1 MWRCYGFC
9 ANGKAMAR
17 YAMQVEPNVFRDSDS
32 FEIPHEIVIRPAAP
46 VDAGPAV
53 DLIYLPMGEL
63 ADYLFGAH
71 DSRRAHDVLT
81 QLFVR
86 ERNRFSYQFCDV
98 LEADGRLVGM
108 LLSYPARHLKRLAL
122 PMGRH
127 LLAIYG
133 WAELLRFIERSRP
146 LMGLTE
152 SAPDEYYVYTLAI
165 HPDLQSKGLGRRL
178 LLHGETKARLA
189 GLNKS
194 SLGVTI
200 GNERARKF
208 YERCGYDIVEV
219 VRTPELEQDIR
230 YAGYYRMVK
239 PLASTT

>member
-1 MWRCYGFC
+1 
-9 ANGKAMAR
+9 MAG
-17 YAMQVEPNVFRDSDS
+17 YAMQLEHNVSRGD
-32 FEIPHEIVIRPAAP
+32 EIIEKPHEIVIRPAAP
-46 VDAGPAV
+46 LDAGPAV
-53 DLIYLPMGEL
+53 ELIYLPMGEL

-71 DSRRAHDVLT
+71 DENRAHNVLAE
-81 QLFVR
+81 LFVR

-108 LLSYPARHLKRLAL
+108 LLSYPARLLKRLAL

-152 SAPDEYYVYTLAI
+152 CAPDEYYVYTLAI
-165 HPDLQSKGLGRRL
+165 HPDVQSKGLGKRL

-189 GLNKS
+189 GLDKL

-208 YERCGYDIVEV
+208 YELCGYEIVEV
-219 VRTPELEQDIR
+219 VRTPELEEEIR

-239 PLASTT
+239 SLESPNLS